1 MGTTKT
7 LFPMGQCRKRGNM
20 LFDIKL
26 DTTSEYMTDARKWP
40 KPVCDVMVECDAL
53 INMARFIF
61 GKEDYDG
68 YVDIYASIEPERR
81 LVTEFLVIF
90 KDLNGSQED
99 ITIKV
104 SDVADSVEYYLKL
117 KDQGG
122 EEFIKFIT
130 SACCELNSQRMATS
144 ANMIE
149 VVESFLED
157 RNIRIPS
164 SDEEMI
170 AAGDSPKNNSSRIYG
185 SDYSELVEA
194 FEDIQGIS
202 PQRTQ
207 IDRIK
212 ALSVWQ
218 KKYLPD
224 EDYFYTLLYDAGFT
238 RRQIEYACGENAAEA
253 ASRYWEEHGF
263 ITNK

>member
-1 MGTTKT
+1 MEARDFSRVR
-7 LFPMGQCRKRGNM
+7 LH
-20 LFDIKL
+20 IKL

-53 INMARFIF
+53 IDMARFIF

-68 YVDIYASIEPERR
+68 YVDIYAIIEPERR

-104 SDVADSVEYYLKL
+104 SDVADSVEYYLKF

-122 EEFIKFIT
+122 EEFIKFIAT
-130 SACCELNSQRMATS
+130 ACCELNSQRMATS

>member
-1 MGTTKT
+1 MEARDFSRVR
-7 LFPMGQCRKRGNM
+7 LH
-20 LFDIKL
+20 IKL
-26 DTTSEYMTDARKWP
+26 DTTSEYMMDAKRWP

-53 INMARFIF
+53 IDMARFIF
-61 GKEDYDG
+61 GKEDHDG
-68 YVDIYASIEPERR
+68 YVDIYAIIEPERR

-90 KDLNGSQED
+90 KDWNGSQED

-122 EEFIKFIT
+122 EEFIKFIA
-130 SACCELNSQRMATS
+130 SACCEINSQRMAAS
-144 ANMIE
+144 SNMVE
-149 VVESFLED
+149 VVEKFLED
-157 RNIRIPS
+157 RNIRIS
-164 SDEEMI
+164 ISDEEMI

-238 RRQIEYACGENAAEA
+238 RRLIEYACGENAAEA
-253 ASRYWEEHGF
+253 ACRYWEEHGF
-263 ITNK
+263 IINK